1 MMGKRSRKIKRSQQS
16 QKNNE
21 IRQETKIMK
30 AEITELLAKEKYVEV
45 IEELAKMIQAKYYDA
60 DTMYAGAFSYFM
72 LGDYKR
78 ASDWVNNTLTYDPQ
92 NINVR
97 ILLARVCFLE
107 DKVNDGLAVCNFV
120 MQYYNNKLNTEQRND
135 IEDLVSMYIDDDNVN
150 KSKYPYLLALID
162 NVADEIDTAEETA
175 TAAPLAKEEAV
186 DSKIL
191 ALDIA
196 KAKCQEI
203 MQQQLALT
211 DKVKLLNSFA
221 ASFYLD
227 KDFASAELLLAEALR
242 IDTKNDATLRNMIM
256 TQLALGNK
264 EKAKGFVAEMVIPDF
279 VLLDNIKRK
288 CHE

>member
-1 MMGKRSRKIKRSQQS
+1 MGKRSRKIKRSQQS

-30 AEITELLAKEKYVEV
+30 AEITELLAKKKYVEV
-45 IEELAKMIQAKYYDA
+45 IEELAKMIKAKCYDA

-97 ILLARVCFLE
+97 ILLARLCFLE
-107 DKVNDGLAVCNFV
+107 DRVNDGLAVCNFV
-120 MQYYNNKLNTEQRND
+120 MQYYSNNLNDEQQHD
-135 IEDLVSMYIDDDNVN
+135 LEDLVSMYIDDDGVD
-150 KSKYPYLLALID
+150 KTIYPYLLTMINDDAT
-162 NVADEIDTAEETA
+162 IDTTEEA
-175 TAAPLAKEEAV
+175 VASPLAKEAA
-186 DSKIL
+186 DIKII

-211 DKVKLLNSFA
+211 DKIKLLNSFA

-227 KDFASAELLLAEALR
+227 KDFASAELILTEALR
-242 IDTKNDATLRNMIM
+242 IDTKNDATLRNMVM
-256 TQLALGNK
+256 TQLRLGNIA
-264 EKAKGFVAEMVIPDF
+264 KAKKFATEMTMADF
-279 VLLDNIKRK
+279 ILLDMIAKF
-288 CHE
+288 

>member
-1 MMGKRSRKIKRSQQS
+1 MGKRSRKIKRSQQS
-16 QKNNE
+16 QKDNE

-30 AEITELLAKEKYVEV
+30 AEITELLTKEKYVEV
-45 IEELAKMIQAKYYDA
+45 IEELAKMIQAKCYDA

-97 ILLARVCFLE
+97 ILLARLCFLE

-150 KSKYPYLLALID
+150 KAKYPYLLALID

-175 TAAPLAKEEAV
+175 SPSAKEEA
-186 DSKIL
+186 DSKII

-211 DKVKLLNSFA
+211 DKVKLFNSFA

-242 IDTKNDATLRNMIM
+242 IDTKNDATLRNMVM
-256 TQLALGNK
+256 TQLRLGNIA
-264 EKAKGFVAEMVIPDF
+264 KAKKFATEMTMADF
-279 VLLDNIKRK
+279 ILLDMIAKF
-288 CHE
+288 

>member
-1 MMGKRSRKIKRSQQS
+1 MGKRSRKIKRACYERKNSEISQG
-16 QKNNE
+16 KKVM
-21 IRQETKIMK
+21 KIGIK
-30 AEITELLAKEKYVEV
+30 KLLEEEKYDK
-45 IEELAKMIQAKYYDA
+45 ILDLLAKMIQAKCYDA

-78 ASDWVNNTLTYDPQ
+78 ASAWVNNTLTYDPQ

-97 ILLARVCFLE
+97 ILLARLCFLE
-107 DKVNDGLAVCNFV
+107 DRVNDGLAVCNFV
-120 MQYYNNKLNTEQRND
+120 MQYYSNNLNDEQQHD
-135 IEDLVSMYIDDDNVN
+135 LEDLVSMYIDDDGVD
-150 KSKYPYLLALID
+150 KTIYPYLLTMINDDAT
-162 NVADEIDTAEETA
+162 IDTTEEAVTSSS
-175 TAAPLAKEEAV
+175 AKEEA
-186 DSKIL
+186 DSKII

-242 IDTKNDATLRNMIM
+242 IDTKNDATLRNMVM
-256 TQLALGNK
+256 TQLRLGNNK
-264 EKAKGFVAEMVIPDF
+264 KAQEFVVSMTMPNFI
-279 VLLDNIKRK
+279 LLDKLQSIK
-288 CHE
+288 

>member
-1 MMGKRSRKIKRSQQS
+1 MGKRSRKIKRSQQS
-16 QKNNE
+16 QKDNE

-45 IEELAKMIQAKYYDA
+45 IEELAKMIQAKCYDA

-72 LGDYKR
+72 LGDYQR
-78 ASDWVNNTLTYDPQ
+78 ASAWVNNTLTYDAK
-92 NINVR
+92 NVNAR
-97 ILLARVCFLE
+97 VLLARLCFLE
-107 DKVNDGLAVCNFV
+107 NRVTDGLAICNFI
-120 MQYYNNKLNTEQRND
+120 MQYYSNNLNDEQQHD
-135 IEDLVSMYIDDDNVN
+135 LEDLVSMYIDDDRVD
-150 KSKYPYLLALID
+150 KTIYPYLLNMINDDAT
-162 NVADEIDTAEETA
+162 VDTTEE
-175 TAAPLAKEEAV
+175 AAASPLAKEEAA
-186 DSKIL
+186 DSKII

-242 IDTKNDATLRNMIM
+242 IDTKNDATLRNMVM
-256 TQLALGNK
+256 TQLRLGNNK
-264 EKAKGFVAEMVIPDF
+264 KAQEFVVSMTMPNFILLEK
-279 VLLDNIKRK
+279 LQSIK
-288 CHE
+288 

>member
-1 MMGKRSRKIKRSQQS
+1 MGKRSRKIKRSQQS
-16 QKNNE
+16 QKDNE

-45 IEELAKMIQAKYYDA
+45 IEELAKMIQAKCYDA

-97 ILLARVCFLE
+97 ILLARLCFLE

-150 KSKYPYLLALID
+150 KAKYPYLLALID

-175 TAAPLAKEEAV
+175 TTAPLAKEEA

-211 DKVKLLNSFA
+211 DKVKLFNSFA

-242 IDTKNDATLRNMIM
+242 IDTKNDATLRNMVM
-256 TQLALGNK
+256 TQLRLGNIA
-264 EKAKGFVAEMVIPDF
+264 KAKKFATEMTMADF
-279 VLLDNIKRK
+279 ILLDMIAKF
-288 CHE
+288 

>member
-45 IEELAKMIQAKYYDA
+45 IEELAKMIQAKCYDA

-78 ASDWVNNTLTYDPQ
+78 ASAWVNNTLTYDAK
-92 NINVR
+92 NVNAR
-97 ILLARVCFLE
+97 VLLARLCFLE
-107 DKVNDGLAVCNFV
+107 NRVTDGLAICNFI
-120 MQYYNNKLNTEQRND
+120 MQYYSNNLNDEQQHD
-135 IEDLVSMYIDDDNVN
+135 LEDLVSMYIDDDGVD
-150 KSKYPYLLALID
+150 KTIYPYLLTMINDDAT
-162 NVADEIDTAEETA
+162 VDTTEE
-175 TAAPLAKEEAV
+175 AAASQLAKEEAA

-191 ALDIA
+191 VLDIA

-242 IDTKNDATLRNMIM
+242 IDTKNDATLRNMVM
-256 TQLALGNK
+256 TQLRLGNIA
-264 EKAKGFVAEMVIPDF
+264 KAKKFATEMTMADF
-279 VLLDNIKRK
+279 ILLDMIAKF
-288 CHE
+288 

>member
-1 MMGKRSRKIKRSQQS
+1 MGKRSRKIKRSQQS

-30 AEITELLAKEKYVEV
+30 AEITELLAKKKYVEV
-45 IEELAKMIQAKYYDA
+45 IEELAKMIQAKCYDA

-97 ILLARVCFLE
+97 ILLARLCFLE
-107 DKVNDGLAVCNFV
+107 DRVNDGLAVCNFV
-120 MQYYNNKLNTEQRND
+120 MQYYSNNLNDEQQHD
-135 IEDLVSMYIDDDNVN
+135 LEDLVSIYIDDDGVDKNI
-150 KSKYPYLLALID
+150 YPYLLNMIND
-162 NVADEIDTAEETA
+162 DA
-175 TAAPLAKEEAV
+175 TVDATEEAAASPLV
-186 DSKIL
+186 KEADSKII

-242 IDTKNDATLRNMIM
+242 IDRKNDATLRNMVM
-256 TQLALGNK
+256 TQLRLGNIA
-264 EKAKGFVAEMVIPDF
+264 KAKKFATEMTMADF
-279 VLLDNIKRK
+279 ILLDMIAKF
-288 CHE
+288 

>member
-1 MMGKRSRKIKRSQQS
+1 MGKRSRKIKRSQQS

-30 AEITELLAKEKYVEV
+30 AEITKLLAKEKYVEV
-45 IEELAKMIQAKYYDA
+45 IEELAKMIKAKCYDA

-78 ASDWVNNTLTYDPQ
+78 ASDWVNNTLTYDAK
-92 NINVR
+92 NIDARV
-97 ILLARVCFLE
+97 LLARLCFLE
-107 DKVNDGLAVCNFV
+107 NRVTDGLAICNFI
-120 MQYYNNKLNTEQRND
+120 MQYYSNNLNDEQQHD
-135 IEDLVSMYIDDDNVN
+135 LEDLVSMYIDDDCDD
-150 KSKYPYLLALID
+150 KTIYPYLLTMINDDAT
-162 NVADEIDTAEETA
+162 IDTTEE
-175 TAAPLAKEEAV
+175 AAASPLAKEKA
-186 DSKIL
+186 DSKII

-242 IDTKNDATLRNMIM
+242 IDTKNDATLRNMAM
-256 TQLALGNK
+256 TQLRLGNNK
-264 EKAKGFVAEMVIPDF
+264 KAQELVVSMTMPNFILLEK
-279 VLLDNIKRK
+279 LQSIK
-288 CHE
+288 

>member
-1 MMGKRSRKIKRSQQS
+1 MGKRSRKIKRSQQS

-30 AEITELLAKEKYVEV
+30 AEITELLTKEKYVEV
-45 IEELAKMIQAKYYDA
+45 IEELAKMIQAKCYDA

-78 ASDWVNNTLTYDPQ
+78 ASAWVNNTLAYDAK
-92 NINVR
+92 NIDARV
-97 ILLARVCFLE
+97 LLARLCFLE
-107 DKVNDGLAVCNFV
+107 DRATDGLAICNFI
-120 MQYYNNKLNTEQRND
+120 MQYYSNNLNDEQQHD
-135 IEDLVSMYIDDDNVN
+135 LEDLVSMYIDDDGVD
-150 KSKYPYLLALID
+150 KTIYPYLLNMINDDAT
-162 NVADEIDTAEETA
+162 VDTTEE
-175 TAAPLAKEEAV
+175 AAAYPLAKEKA
-186 DSKIL
+186 DSKII

-256 TQLALGNK
+256 TQLRLGNIA
-264 EKAKGFVAEMVIPDF
+264 KAKKFATEMTIADF
-279 VLLDNIKRK
+279 ILLDMIAKF
-288 CHE
+288 

>member
-1 MMGKRSRKIKRSQQS
+1 MGKRSRKIKRSQQS

-45 IEELAKMIQAKYYDA
+45 IEELAKMIKAKCYDA

-78 ASDWVNNTLTYDPQ
+78 ASAWVNNTLAYDAK
-92 NINVR
+92 NIDARV
-97 ILLARVCFLE
+97 LLARLCFLE
-107 DKVNDGLAVCNFV
+107 NRVTDGLAICNFI
-120 MQYYNNKLNTEQRND
+120 MQYYSNNLNDEQQHD
-135 IEDLVSMYIDDDNVN
+135 LEDLVSMYIDDDGVD
-150 KSKYPYLLALID
+150 KTIYPYLLNMINDDAT
-162 NVADEIDTAEETA
+162 VDTTEE
-175 TAAPLAKEEAV
+175 AAASPLAKEKA
-186 DSKIL
+186 DSKII

-242 IDTKNDATLRNMIM
+242 IDTKNDATLRNMVM

>member
-1 MMGKRSRKIKRSQQS
+1 MGKRSRKIKRSQQS

-45 IEELAKMIQAKYYDA
+45 IEELAKMIQAKCYDA

-97 ILLARVCFLE
+97 ILLARLCFLE

-150 KSKYPYLLALID
+150 KAKYPYLLALID

-175 TAAPLAKEEAV
+175 TAAPLAKEEAA

-256 TQLALGNK
+256 TQLRLGNIA
-264 EKAKGFVAEMVIPDF
+264 KAKKFATEMTIADF
-279 VLLDNIKRK
+279 ILLDMIAKF
-288 CHE
+288 

>member
-1 MMGKRSRKIKRSQQS
+1 MGKRSRKIKRSQQS
-16 QKNNE
+16 QKDNE

-30 AEITELLAKEKYVEV
+30 AEITELLTKEKYVEV
-45 IEELAKMIQAKYYDA
+45 IEELAKMIQAKCYDA

-97 ILLARVCFLE
+97 ILLARLCFLE

-150 KSKYPYLLALID
+150 KAKYPYLLALID

-175 TAAPLAKEEAV
+175 TAAPLAKEEA

-211 DKVKLLNSFA
+211 DKVKLFNSFA
-221 ASFYLD
+221 TSFYLD

-242 IDTKNDATLRNMIM
+242 IDTKNDATLRNMVM
-256 TQLALGNK
+256 TQLRLGNIA
-264 EKAKGFVAEMVIPDF
+264 KAKKFATEMTMADF
-279 VLLDNIKRK
+279 ILLDMIAKF
-288 CHE
+288 

>member
-1 MMGKRSRKIKRSQQS
+1 MGKRSRKIKRSQQS
-16 QKNNE
+16 QKDNE

-45 IEELAKMIQAKYYDA
+45 IEELAKMIKAKCYDA

-97 ILLARVCFLE
+97 ILLARLCFLE
-107 DKVNDGLAVCNFV
+107 DRVNDGLAVCNFV
-120 MQYYNNKLNTEQRND
+120 MQYYSNNLNDEQQHD
-135 IEDLVSMYIDDDNVN
+135 LEDLVSMYIDDDGVD
-150 KSKYPYLLALID
+150 KTIYPYLLTMINDDAT
-162 NVADEIDTAEETA
+162 IDTT
-175 TAAPLAKEEAV
+175 EEAV
-186 DSKIL
+186 TSSSAKEAADSKII

-242 IDTKNDATLRNMIM
+242 IDTKNDATLRNMVM
-256 TQLALGNK
+256 TQLRLGNIA
-264 EKAKGFVAEMVIPDF
+264 KAKKFATEMTMADF
-279 VLLDNIKRK
+279 ILLDMIAKF
-288 CHE
+288 

>member
-1 MMGKRSRKIKRSQQS
+1 MGKRSRKIKRSQQS

-45 IEELAKMIQAKYYDA
+45 IEELAKMIQAKCYDA

-97 ILLARVCFLE
+97 ILLARLCFLE
-107 DKVNDGLAVCNFV
+107 DRVNDGLAVCNFV
-120 MQYYNNKLNTEQRND
+120 MQYYSNNLNDEQQHD
-135 IEDLVSMYIDDDNVN
+135 LEDLVSMYIDDDGVD
-150 KSKYPYLLALID
+150 KTIYPYLLTMINDDAT
-162 NVADEIDTAEETA
+162 IDTT
-175 TAAPLAKEEAV
+175 EEAAASPLV
-186 DSKIL
+186 KEADNKII

-256 TQLALGNK
+256 TQLRLGNIA
-264 EKAKGFVAEMVIPDF
+264 KAKKFATEMTIADF
-279 VLLDNIKRK
+279 ILLDMIAKF
-288 CHE
+288 

>member
-1 MMGKRSRKIKRSQQS
+1 MGKRSRKIKRSQQS

-30 AEITELLAKEKYVEV
+30 AEITELLAKKKYVEV
-45 IEELAKMIQAKYYDA
+45 IEELAKMIQAKCYDA

-97 ILLARVCFLE
+97 ILLARLCFLE

-150 KSKYPYLLALID
+150 KAKYPYLLALID

-191 ALDIA
+191 DLDIA

-242 IDTKNDATLRNMIM
+242 IDRKNDATLRNMVM
-256 TQLALGNK
+256 TQLRLGNIA
-264 EKAKGFVAEMVIPDF
+264 KAKKFATEMTMADF
-279 VLLDNIKRK
+279 ILLDMIAKF
-288 CHE
+288 

>member
-16 QKNNE
+16 QKDNE

-45 IEELAKMIQAKYYDA
+45 IEELAKMIKAKCYDA

-97 ILLARVCFLE
+97 ILLARLCFLE
-107 DKVNDGLAVCNFV
+107 DRVNDGLAVCNFV
-120 MQYYNNKLNTEQRND
+120 MQYYSNNLNDEQQHD
-135 IEDLVSMYIDDDNVN
+135 LEDLVSMYIDDDGVD
-150 KSKYPYLLALID
+150 KTIYPYLLTMINDDAT
-162 NVADEIDTAEETA
+162 IDTT
-175 TAAPLAKEEAV
+175 EEAV
-186 DSKIL
+186 TSSSAKEAADSKII

-242 IDTKNDATLRNMIM
+242 IDTKNDATLRNMVM
-256 TQLALGNK
+256 TQLRLGNIA
-264 EKAKGFVAEMVIPDF
+264 KAKKFATEMTMADF
-279 VLLDNIKRK
+279 ILLDMIAKF
-288 CHE
+288 

>member
-1 MMGKRSRKIKRSQQS
+1 MGKRSRKIKRSQQS

-30 AEITELLAKEKYVEV
+30 AKITELLAKEKYVEV
-45 IEELAKMIQAKYYDA
+45 IEELAKMIQAKCYDA

-78 ASDWVNNTLTYDPQ
+78 ASAWVNNTLAYDAK
-92 NINVR
+92 NVNAR
-97 ILLARVCFLE
+97 VLLARLCFLE
-107 DKVNDGLAVCNFV
+107 NRVTDGLAICNFI
-120 MQYYNNKLNTEQRND
+120 MQYYSNNLNDEQQHD
-135 IEDLVSMYIDDDNVN
+135 LEDLVSMYIDYDGVD
-150 KSKYPYLLALID
+150 KTIYPYLLTMINDDAT
-162 NVADEIDTAEETA
+162 IDTTEE
-175 TAAPLAKEEAV
+175 AAASPLAKEKA
-186 DSKIL
+186 DSKII

-242 IDTKNDATLRNMIM
+242 IDTKNDATLRNMVM
-256 TQLALGNK
+256 TQLRLGNIA
-264 EKAKGFVAEMVIPDF
+264 KAKKFATEMTIADF
-279 VLLDNIKRK
+279 ILLDMIAKF
-288 CHE
+288 

>member
-1 MMGKRSRKIKRSQQS
+1 MGKRSRKIKRSQQS

-30 AEITELLAKEKYVEV
+30 AEITELLAKKKYVEV
-45 IEELAKMIQAKYYDA
+45 IEELAKMIQAKCYDA

-97 ILLARVCFLE
+97 ILLARLCFLE

-150 KSKYPYLLALID
+150 KAKYPYLLALID

-175 TAAPLAKEEAV
+175 TTAPLAKEEAA

-211 DKVKLLNSFA
+211 DKVKLFNSFA

-227 KDFASAELLLAEALR
+227 KDFASAELLLTEALR
-242 IDTKNDATLRNMIM
+242 IDMKNDATLRNMVM
-256 TQLALGNK
+256 TQLRLGNIA
-264 EKAKGFVAEMVIPDF
+264 KAKKFATEMTMADF
-279 VLLDNIKRK
+279 ILLDMIAKF
-288 CHE
+288 

>member
-1 MMGKRSRKIKRSQQS
+1 MGKRSRKIKRSQQS
-16 QKNNE
+16 KKNNE

-45 IEELAKMIQAKYYDA
+45 IEELAKMIQAKCYDA

-120 MQYYNNKLNTEQRND
+120 MQYYSNNLNDEQQHD
-135 IEDLVSMYIDDDNVN
+135 LEDLVSMYIDDDGVD
-150 KSKYPYLLALID
+150 KTIYPYLLTMINDDAT
-162 NVADEIDTAEETA
+162 IDTT
-175 TAAPLAKEEAV
+175 EEAAASPLV
-186 DSKIL
+186 KEADSKIIV
-191 ALDIA
+191 LDIA

-242 IDTKNDATLRNMIM
+242 IDMKNDATLRNMVM
-256 TQLALGNK
+256 TQLRLGNIA
-264 EKAKGFVAEMVIPDF
+264 KAKKFATEMTMADF
-279 VLLDNIKRK
+279 ILLDMIAKF
-288 CHE
+288 

>member
-1 MMGKRSRKIKRSQQS
+1 MGKRSRKIKRSQQS

-30 AEITELLAKEKYVEV
+30 AEITELLAKKKYVEV
-45 IEELAKMIQAKYYDA
+45 IEELAKMIQAKCYDA

-97 ILLARVCFLE
+97 ILLARLCFLE

-150 KSKYPYLLALID
+150 KAKYPYLLALID

-191 ALDIA
+191 DLDIA

-227 KDFASAELLLAEALR
+227 KDFASAELLLTEALR

-256 TQLALGNK
+256 TQLRLGNIA
-264 EKAKGFVAEMVIPDF
+264 KAKKFATEMTMADF
-279 VLLDNIKRK
+279 ILLDMIAKF
-288 CHE
+288 

>member
-45 IEELAKMIQAKYYDA
+45 IEELAKMIQAKCYDA

-242 IDTKNDATLRNMIM
+242 IDTKNDATLQNMVM
-256 TQLALGNK
+256 TQLRLGNNK
-264 EKAKGFVAEMVIPDF
+264 KAQEFVVSMTMPNFILLEK
-279 VLLDNIKRK
+279 LQSIK
-288 CHE
+288 

>member
-45 IEELAKMIQAKYYDA
+45 IEELAKMIQAKCYDA

-72 LGDYKR
+72 LGDYQR
-78 ASDWVNNTLTYDPQ
+78 ASAWVNNTLTYDAK
-92 NINVR
+92 NIDARV
-97 ILLARVCFLE
+97 LLARLCFLE
-107 DKVNDGLAVCNFV
+107 NRVTDGLAICNFI
-120 MQYYNNKLNTEQRND
+120 MQYYSNNLNDEQQHD
-135 IEDLVSMYIDDDNVN
+135 LEDLVSMYIDDDGVD
-150 KSKYPYLLALID
+150 KTIYPYLLTMINDDAT
-162 NVADEIDTAEETA
+162 IDTT
-175 TAAPLAKEEAV
+175 EEAAASPLV
-186 DSKIL
+186 KEADSKIIV
-191 ALDIA
+191 LDIA

-242 IDTKNDATLRNMIM
+242 IDMKNDATLRNMVM
-256 TQLALGNK
+256 TQLRLGNIA
-264 EKAKGFVAEMVIPDF
+264 KAKKFATEMTMADF
-279 VLLDNIKRK
+279 ILLDMIAKF
-288 CHE
+288 

>member
-1 MMGKRSRKIKRSQQS
+1 MGKRSRKIKRSQQS

-45 IEELAKMIQAKYYDA
+45 IEELAKMIQAKCYDA

-78 ASDWVNNTLTYDPQ
+78 ASDWVNNTLIYDPQ

-97 ILLARVCFLE
+97 ILLARLCFLE
-107 DKVNDGLAVCNFV
+107 DRVNDGLAVCNFV
-120 MQYYNNKLNTEQRND
+120 MQYYSNNLNDEQQHD
-135 IEDLVSMYIDDDNVN
+135 LEDLVSMYIDDDGVD
-150 KSKYPYLLALID
+150 KTIYPYLLTMINDDAT
-162 NVADEIDTAEETA
+162 IDTT
-175 TAAPLAKEEAV
+175 EEAAASPLV
-186 DSKIL
+186 KEADSKIIV
-191 ALDIA
+191 LDIA

-242 IDTKNDATLRNMIM
+242 IDMKNDATLRNMVM
-256 TQLALGNK
+256 TQLRLGNIA
-264 EKAKGFVAEMVIPDF
+264 KAKKFATEMTMADF
-279 VLLDNIKRK
+279 ILLDMIAKF
-288 CHE
+288 

>member
-45 IEELAKMIQAKYYDA
+45 IEELAKMIQAKCYDA

-78 ASDWVNNTLTYDPQ
+78 ASDWANNTLTYDPQ

-97 ILLARVCFLE
+97 ILLARLCFLE
-107 DKVNDGLAVCNFV
+107 DRVNDGLAVCNFV
-120 MQYYNNKLNTEQRND
+120 MQYYSNNLNDEQQHD
-135 IEDLVSMYIDDDNVN
+135 LEDLVSMYIDDDGVD
-150 KSKYPYLLALID
+150 KTIYPYLLTMINDDAT
-162 NVADEIDTAEETA
+162 IDTT
-175 TAAPLAKEEAV
+175 EEAAASPLV
-186 DSKIL
+186 KEADSKIIV
-191 ALDIA
+191 LDIA

-242 IDTKNDATLRNMIM
+242 IDMKNDATLRNMVM
-256 TQLALGNK
+256 TQLRLGNIA
-264 EKAKGFVAEMVIPDF
+264 KAKKFATEMTMADF
-279 VLLDNIKRK
+279 ILLDMIAKF
-288 CHE
+288 

>member
-1 MMGKRSRKIKRSQQS
+1 MGKRSRKIKRSQQS

-45 IEELAKMIQAKYYDA
+45 IEELAKMIQAKCYDA

-72 LGDYKR
+72 LGDYQR
-78 ASDWVNNTLTYDPQ
+78 ASAWVNNTLTYDAK
-92 NINVR
+92 NIDARV
-97 ILLARVCFLE
+97 LLARLCFLE
-107 DKVNDGLAVCNFV
+107 NRVTDGLAVCNFV
-120 MQYYNNKLNTEQRND
+120 MQYYSNNLNDEQQHD
-135 IEDLVSMYIDDDNVN
+135 LEDLVSMYIDDDGVD
-150 KSKYPYLLALID
+150 KTIYPYLLTMINDDAT
-162 NVADEIDTAEETA
+162 IDTT
-175 TAAPLAKEEAV
+175 EEAAASPLV
-186 DSKIL
+186 KEADSKIIV
-191 ALDIA
+191 LDIA

-242 IDTKNDATLRNMIM
+242 IDMKNDATLRNMVM
-256 TQLALGNK
+256 TQLRLGNIA
-264 EKAKGFVAEMVIPDF
+264 KAKKFATEMTMADF
-279 VLLDNIKRK
+279 ILLDMIAKF
-288 CHE
+288 

>member
-1 MMGKRSRKIKRSQQS
+1 MGKRSRKIKRSQQS

-30 AEITELLAKEKYVEV
+30 AEITEFLAKKKYVEV
-45 IEELAKMIQAKYYDA
+45 IEELAKMIQAKCYDA

-97 ILLARVCFLE
+97 ILLARLCFLE
-107 DKVNDGLAVCNFV
+107 DRVNDGLAVCNFV
-120 MQYYNNKLNTEQRND
+120 MQYYSNNLNDEQQHD
-135 IEDLVSMYIDDDNVN
+135 LEDLVSMYIDDDGVDKNI
-150 KSKYPYLLALID
+150 YPYLLNMIND
-162 NVADEIDTAEETA
+162 DA
-175 TAAPLAKEEAV
+175 TVDATEEAAASPLV
-186 DSKIL
+186 KEADSKII

-242 IDTKNDATLRNMIM
+242 IDRKNDATLRNMVM
-256 TQLALGNK
+256 TQLRLGNIA
-264 EKAKGFVAEMVIPDF
+264 KAKKFATEMTMADF
-279 VLLDNIKRK
+279 ILLDMIAKF
-288 CHE
+288 

>member
-1 MMGKRSRKIKRSQQS
+1 MGKRSRKIKRSQQS

-21 IRQETKIMK
+21 IRQDTKIMK
-30 AEITELLAKEKYVEV
+30 AEITELLTKEKYVEV
-45 IEELAKMIQAKYYDA
+45 IEELAKMIKAKCYDA

-97 ILLARVCFLE
+97 ILLARLCFLE

-150 KSKYPYLLALID
+150 KAKYPYLLALID

-175 TAAPLAKEEAV
+175 TAAPLAKEEAA

-242 IDTKNDATLRNMIM
+242 IDTKNDATLQNMVM
-256 TQLALGNK
+256 TQLRLGNNK
-264 EKAKGFVAEMVIPDF
+264 KAQEFVVSMTMPNFILLEK
-279 VLLDNIKRK
+279 LQSIK
-288 CHE
+288 

>member
-1 MMGKRSRKIKRSQQS
+1 MGKRSRKIKRSQQS

-45 IEELAKMIQAKYYDA
+45 IEELAKMIQAKCYDA

-97 ILLARVCFLE
+97 ILLARLCFLE
-107 DKVNDGLAVCNFV
+107 DRVNDGLAVCNFV
-120 MQYYNNKLNTEQRND
+120 MQYYSNNLNDEQQHD
-135 IEDLVSMYIDDDNVN
+135 LEDLVSMYIDDDGVD
-150 KSKYPYLLALID
+150 KTIYPYLLTMINDDAT
-162 NVADEIDTAEETA
+162 IDTT
-175 TAAPLAKEEAV
+175 EEAAASPLV
-186 DSKIL
+186 KEADSKIIV
-191 ALDIA
+191 LDIA

-242 IDTKNDATLRNMIM
+242 IDTKNDATLRNMVM
-256 TQLALGNK
+256 TQLRLGNIA
-264 EKAKGFVAEMVIPDF
+264 KAKKFATEMTMADF
-279 VLLDNIKRK
+279 ILLDMIAKF
-288 CHE
+288 

>member
-16 QKNNE
+16 QKDNE

-30 AEITELLAKEKYVEV
+30 AEITDLLAKEKYVEV
-45 IEELAKMIQAKYYDA
+45 IEELAKMIQAKCYDA

-72 LGDYKR
+72 LGDYQR
-78 ASDWVNNTLTYDPQ
+78 ASAWVNNTLTYDAK
-92 NINVR
+92 NVNAR
-97 ILLARVCFLE
+97 VLLARLCFLE
-107 DKVNDGLAVCNFV
+107 NRVTDGLAICNFI
-120 MQYYNNKLNTEQRND
+120 MQYYSNNLNDEQQHD
-135 IEDLVSMYIDDDNVN
+135 LEDLVSMYIDDDGVD
-150 KSKYPYLLALID
+150 KTIYPYLLNMINDDAT
-162 NVADEIDTAEETA
+162 VDTTEE
-175 TAAPLAKEEAV
+175 AAASPLAKEKA
-186 DSKIL
+186 DSKII

-242 IDTKNDATLRNMIM
+242 IDTKNDATLRNMVM
-256 TQLALGNK
+256 TQLRLGNNK
-264 EKAKGFVAEMVIPDF
+264 KAQELVVSMTMPNFILLEK
-279 VLLDNIKRK
+279 LQSIK
-288 CHE
+288 

>member
-1 MMGKRSRKIKRSQQS
+1 MGKRSRKIKRSQQS
-16 QKNNE
+16 QKDNE

-45 IEELAKMIQAKYYDA
+45 IEELAKMIKAKCYDA

-97 ILLARVCFLE
+97 ILLARLCFLE
-107 DKVNDGLAVCNFV
+107 DRVNDGLAVCNFV
-120 MQYYNNKLNTEQRND
+120 MQYYSNNLNDEQQHD
-135 IEDLVSMYIDDDNVN
+135 LEDLVSMYIDDDGVD
-150 KSKYPYLLALID
+150 KTIYPYLLTMINDDAT
-162 NVADEIDTAEETA
+162 IDTTEE
-175 TAAPLAKEEAV
+175 AAASPSAKEAA
-186 DSKIL
+186 DSKII

-227 KDFASAELLLAEALR
+227 KDFASAELLLTEALR

-264 EKAKGFVAEMVIPDF
+264 EKAKEFAAEMVIPDF

>member
-1 MMGKRSRKIKRSQQS
+1 MGKRSRKIKRSQQS

-45 IEELAKMIQAKYYDA
+45 IEELAKMIQAKCYDA

-97 ILLARVCFLE
+97 ILLARLCFLE
-107 DKVNDGLAVCNFV
+107 DRVNDGLAVCNFV
-120 MQYYNNKLNTEQRND
+120 MQYYSNNLNDEQQHD
-135 IEDLVSMYIDDDNVN
+135 LEDLVSMYIDDDGVD
-150 KSKYPYLLALID
+150 KTIYPYLLTMINDDAT
-162 NVADEIDTAEETA
+162 IDTT
-175 TAAPLAKEEAV
+175 EEAAASPLV
-186 DSKIL
+186 KEADSKIIV
-191 ALDIA
+191 LDIA

-242 IDTKNDATLRNMIM
+242 IDMKNDATLRNMVM
-256 TQLALGNK
+256 TQLRLGNIA
-264 EKAKGFVAEMVIPDF
+264 KAKKFATEMTMADF
-279 VLLDNIKRK
+279 ILLDMIAKF
-288 CHE
+288 

>member
-1 MMGKRSRKIKRSQQS
+1 MGKRSRKIKRSQQS

-45 IEELAKMIQAKYYDA
+45 IEELAKMIQAKCYDA

-97 ILLARVCFLE
+97 ILLAGLCFLE
-107 DKVNDGLAVCNFV
+107 DRVNDGLAVCNFV
-120 MQYYNNKLNTEQRND
+120 MQYYSNNLNDEQQHD
-135 IEDLVSMYIDDDNVN
+135 LEDLVSMYIDDDGVD
-150 KSKYPYLLALID
+150 KTIYPYLLTMINDDAT
-162 NVADEIDTAEETA
+162 IDTT
-175 TAAPLAKEEAV
+175 EEAAASPLV
-186 DSKIL
+186 KEADSKIIV
-191 ALDIA
+191 LDIA

-242 IDTKNDATLRNMIM
+242 IDMKNDATLRNMVM
-256 TQLALGNK
+256 TQLRLGNIA
-264 EKAKGFVAEMVIPDF
+264 KAKKFATEMKMADF
-279 VLLDNIKRK
+279 ILLDMIAKF
-288 CHE
+288 

>member
-1 MMGKRSRKIKRSQQS
+1 MGKRSRKIKRSQQS

-30 AEITELLAKEKYVEV
+30 AEITELLAKKKYVEV
-45 IEELAKMIQAKYYDA
+45 IEELAKMIQAKCYDA

-97 ILLARVCFLE
+97 ILLARLCFLE

-150 KSKYPYLLALID
+150 KAKYPYLLALID

-175 TAAPLAKEEAV
+175 TTAPLAKEEAA

-211 DKVKLLNSFA
+211 DKVKLFNSFA

-227 KDFASAELLLAEALR
+227 KDFASAELLLTEALR
-242 IDTKNDATLRNMIM
+242 IDMKNDATLRNMIM
-256 TQLALGNK
+256 TQLRLGNIA
-264 EKAKGFVAEMVIPDF
+264 KAKKFATEMTMADF
-279 VLLDNIKRK
+279 ILLDMIAKF
-288 CHE
+288 

>member
-1 MMGKRSRKIKRSQQS
+1 
-16 QKNNE
+16 
-21 IRQETKIMK
+21 
-30 AEITELLAKEKYVEV
+30 
-45 IEELAKMIQAKYYDA
+45 MIQAKCYDA

-78 ASDWVNNTLTYDPQ
+78 ASAWVNNTLAYDAK
-92 NINVR
+92 NLDARV
-97 ILLARVCFLE
+97 LLARLCFLE
-107 DKVNDGLAVCNFV
+107 NRATDGLAICNFI
-120 MQYYNNKLNTEQRND
+120 MQYYSNNLNDEQQHD
-135 IEDLVSMYIDDDNVN
+135 LEDLVSMYIDDDGVD
-150 KSKYPYLLALID
+150 KTIYPYLLNMINDDAT
-162 NVADEIDTAEETA
+162 IDTTEE
-175 TAAPLAKEEAV
+175 AAASPLAKEEA

-256 TQLALGNK
+256 TQLRLGNIA
-264 EKAKGFVAEMVIPDF
+264 KAKKFATEMTMADF
-279 VLLDNIKRK
+279 ILLDMIAKF
-288 CHE
+288 

>member
-1 MMGKRSRKIKRSQQS
+1 MGKRSRKIKRSQQS

-30 AEITELLAKEKYVEV
+30 AEITELLAKKKYVEV
-45 IEELAKMIQAKYYDA
+45 IEELAKMIQAKCYDA

-97 ILLARVCFLE
+97 ILLARLCFLE

-150 KSKYPYLLALID
+150 KAKYPYLLALID

-242 IDTKNDATLRNMIM
+242 IDTKNDATLRNMAM
-256 TQLALGNK
+256 TQLRLGNNK
-264 EKAKGFVAEMVIPDF
+264 KAQELVVSMTMPNFILLEK
-279 VLLDNIKRK
+279 LQSIK
-288 CHE
+288 

>member
-1 MMGKRSRKIKRSQQS
+1 MGKRSRKIKRSQQS

-45 IEELAKMIQAKYYDA
+45 IEELAKMIQAKCYDA

-78 ASDWVNNTLTYDPQ
+78 ASAWVNNTLTYDAK
-92 NINVR
+92 NVNAR
-97 ILLARVCFLE
+97 VLLARLCFLE
-107 DKVNDGLAVCNFV
+107 NRVTDGLAICNFI
-120 MQYYNNKLNTEQRND
+120 MQYYSNNLNDEQQHD
-135 IEDLVSMYIDDDNVN
+135 LEDLVSMYIDDDGVD
-150 KSKYPYLLALID
+150 KTIYPYLLTMINDDAT
-162 NVADEIDTAEETA
+162 VDTTEE
-175 TAAPLAKEEAV
+175 AAASQLAKEEAA

-191 ALDIA
+191 VLDIA

-242 IDTKNDATLRNMIM
+242 IDTKNDATLRNMVM
-256 TQLALGNK
+256 TQLRLGNIA
-264 EKAKGFVAEMVIPDF
+264 KAKKFATEMTMADF
-279 VLLDNIKRK
+279 ILLDMIAKF
-288 CHE
+288 